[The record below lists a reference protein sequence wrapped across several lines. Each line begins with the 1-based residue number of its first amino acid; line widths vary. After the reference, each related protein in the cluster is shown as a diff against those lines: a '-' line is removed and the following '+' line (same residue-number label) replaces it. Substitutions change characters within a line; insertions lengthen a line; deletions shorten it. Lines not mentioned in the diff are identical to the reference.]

1 MTERLDARLAALER
15 RLERA
20 SPAAAPPGLRRRVLS
35 AVEETVDTVPATESR
50 WFWQS
55 PPLFSRDLVAGTVF
69 VSAVAAAI
77 AVVVFSA
84 SIISNSRAPLT
95 LDERVR
101 LTLTRVGGGDV
112 LATLTAD
119 ARTTTPALRPR
130 RIDDIPAPRDTLR
143 ALDAQRILQEPL

>member
-15 RLERA
+15 HLERVA
-20 SPAAAPPGLRRRVLS
+20 PTAAPPGLRRRVLS

-55 PPLFSRDLVAGTVF
+55 PSLFSRDLVAGTVF

-77 AVVVFSA
+77 AVVAFSA
-84 SIISNSRAPLT
+84 SILSNSRAPLT

-101 LTLTRVGGGDV
+101 LTRVGGDDV

-119 ARTTTPALRPR
+119 ARTTAPALRPR

>member
-20 SPAAAPPGLRRRVLS
+20 SPAVAPPGLRRRVLS

-55 PPLFSRDLVAGTVF
+55 ASLFSRDLVAGTVF

-77 AVVVFSA
+77 AVVAFSA
-84 SIISNSRAPLT
+84 SIVLNSRAPLT

-101 LTLTRVGGGDV
+101 LTRVVGDDV
-112 LATLTAD
+112 LATLTAA
-119 ARTTTPALRPR
+119 ARTTEPSLRPR
-130 RIDDIPAPRDTLR
+130 RIDDIPAPRGTLR
-143 ALDAQRILQEPL
+143 VLDAQRILQEPL

>member
-15 RLERA
+15 HLERVA
-20 SPAAAPPGLRRRVLS
+20 PTAAPPGLRRRVLS

-55 PPLFSRDLVAGTVF
+55 PSLLSRDLVAGTVF

-77 AVVVFSA
+77 AVVAFSA

-101 LTLTRVGGGDV
+101 LTRVGDDDV

-119 ARTTTPALRPR
+119 ARTTAPASRPR

>member
-15 RLERA
+15 HLERVV
-20 SPAAAPPGLRRRVLS
+20 PTAAPPGLRRRVLS

-55 PPLFSRDLVAGTVF
+55 PSLFSQDLVAGTVF

-77 AVVVFSA
+77 AVMAFSA

-101 LTLTRVGGGDV
+101 LTRVGGDDV

-119 ARTTTPALRPR
+119 ARTTAPALRPR

>member
-1 MTERLDARLAALER
+1 MTERLDAHLAALER

-55 PPLFSRDLVAGTVF
+55 PSLFSRDLVAATVF

-77 AVVVFSA
+77 AVVAFSA
-84 SIISNSRAPLT
+84 SAISTSTVPLT
-95 LDERVR
+95 LDDRVR
-101 LTLTRVGGGDV
+101 LTCVGDHV

-119 ARTTTPALRPR
+119 ARTTDLVLRPR
-130 RIDDIPAPRDTLR
+130 RMDDIPAPRDTLR

>member
-20 SPAAAPPGLRRRVLS
+20 SPAVAPPGLRRRVLS

-55 PPLFSRDLVAGTVF
+55 PSLFSRDLVAGTVLVF
-69 VSAVAAAI
+69 VAAGI
-77 AVVVFSA
+77 AVVAFSV
-84 SIISNSRAPLT
+84 SVISNAPMPLT

-101 LTLTRVGGGDV
+101 LTRVVGDDV
-112 LATLTAD
+112 LATLTAA
-119 ARTTTPALRPR
+119 ARTTAPGLRPR
-130 RIDDIPAPRDTLR
+130 RIDDIPAPRGTLR
-143 ALDAQRILQEPL
+143 VLDAQRILQEPL

>member
-15 RLERA
+15 HLERVA
-20 SPAAAPPGLRRRVLS
+20 PTAAPPGLRRRVLS

-55 PPLFSRDLVAGTVF
+55 PSLFSQDLVAGTVF

-77 AVVVFSA
+77 AVMAFSA

-101 LTLTRVGGGDV
+101 LTRVGDDV
-112 LATLTAD
+112 LVTLTAD
-119 ARTTTPALRPR
+119 GRTTDPGLLPR
-130 RIDDIPAPRDTLR
+130 RIDDIPTPRDTLR

>member
-1 MTERLDARLAALER
+1 MTERLDARLVALER

-20 SPAAAPPGLRRRVLS
+20 SPTAVPPGLRRRVLF

-55 PPLFSRDLVAGTVF
+55 PSLFSRDLVAGTVF

-77 AVVVFSA
+77 AVVAFSA
-84 SIISNSRAPLT
+84 SIISNSRTPLT

-101 LTLTRVGGGDV
+101 LTRVRGDDV

-119 ARTTTPALRPR
+119 ARTTAPALRPR

>member
-1 MTERLDARLAALER
+1 MTERLDARLAALQR
-15 RLERA
+15 HLERVA
-20 SPAAAPPGLRRRVLS
+20 PTAAPPGLRRRVLS

-55 PPLFSRDLVAGTVF
+55 PSLFSRDLVAGTVF
-69 VSAVAAAI
+69 VSAVATAI
-77 AVVVFSA
+77 TVVAFSA

-101 LTLTRVGGGDV
+101 LTRVGGDDV

-119 ARTTTPALRPR
+119 ARTTAPALRPR

>member
-15 RLERA
+15 RLERVA
-20 SPAAAPPGLRRRVLS
+20 PTAAPPGLRRRVLS

-55 PPLFSRDLVAGTVF
+55 PSLFSRDLVAGTVF

-77 AVVVFSA
+77 AVVAFSA

-101 LTLTRVGGGDV
+101 LTRVGGDDV

-119 ARTTTPALRPR
+119 ARTTAPALRPR